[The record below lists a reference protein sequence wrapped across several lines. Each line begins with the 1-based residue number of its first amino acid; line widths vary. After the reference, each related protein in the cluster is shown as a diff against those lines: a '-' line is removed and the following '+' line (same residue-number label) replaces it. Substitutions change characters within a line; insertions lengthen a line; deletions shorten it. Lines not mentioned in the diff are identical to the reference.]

1 MYSVLFVCLG
11 NICRSSAA
19 EAIFADRV
27 NKAGAAAHFNL
38 DSAGLI
44 DCHEGEEADARMRS
58 HAFAHGY
65 RITHLSRPV
74 TREDLQRFDL
84 IVAMDHN
91 NVAGLLKLA
100 RTPEEKHKIVE
111 MAAFLTHHN
120 ARFIPDPYY
129 GTHQDFEWVIEL
141 LEDACDGLFNHLVK
155 DLQLELHP

>member
-1 MYSVLFVCLG
+1 MYSILFVCLG

-19 EAIFADRV
+19 ETIFADRV
-27 NKAGAAAHFNL
+27 HKAGAAAHFTL

-65 RITHLSRPV
+65 RITHRSRPV

-84 IVAMDHN
+84 IVAMDPN

-100 RTPEEKHKIVE
+100 RTAEEKDKIVE

-120 ARFIPDPYY
+120 ERFIPDPYY

-141 LEDACDGLFNHLVK
+141 LEDACDGLLSHLL
-155 DLQLELHP
+155 DHLQLDIRP